1 MEKIKAVYS
10 SKIQKLI
17 DSSESE
23 FESYSRHL
31 LNKLSLRFQ
40 SGEISV
46 GVASDMF
53 QNDPQRVALGN
64 SLLQIR
70 MVAVPAYIIK
80 KDS

>member
-1 MEKIKAVYS
+1 MEEIKVVYS
-10 SKIQKLI
+10 SKTQELI
-17 DSSESE
+17 DSSELA
-23 FESYSRHL
+23 FNDYSNHL